1 MIPPCSFNKEAR
13 WLTTYPRHPT
23 TTMSDK
29 LTEEQVAEFREA
41 FKIFD
46 KDGDGKIDREELGT
60 VMRALGQSP
69 TQREI
74 DDLVNEIDQ
83 NNDSVINFAEF
94 LTMMARQVK
103 EQDVEAEIV
112 EAFKVFDAD
121 GDGKISQAEL
131 IRVLTTIGEKL
142 TEDEARQML
151 EAADT
156 DSDGQIDIEEFARV
170 LKGK

>member
-1 MIPPCSFNKEAR
+1 
-13 WLTTYPRHPT
+13 
-23 TTMSDK
+23 MSEK

-46 KDGDGKIDREELGT
+46 KDGDGKIDRQELGT
-60 VMRALGQSP
+60 VMRALGQNP

-74 DDLVNEIDQ
+74 DDLVNEMDQ
-83 NNDSVINFAEF
+83 NNDAAINFAEF

-103 EQDVEAEIV
+103 EQDVEAEIL

-131 IRVLTTIGEKL
+131 VRVLTTIGEKL
-142 TEDEARQML
+142 TEDEAKQML
-151 EAADT
+151 QAADT

-170 LKGK
+170 LKGQ

>member
-1 MIPPCSFNKEAR
+1 
-13 WLTTYPRHPT
+13 
-23 TTMSDK
+23 MSDK

>member
-1 MIPPCSFNKEAR
+1 
-13 WLTTYPRHPT
+13 
-23 TTMSDK
+23 MSDK

-46 KDGDGKIDREELGT
+46 KDGDGKIDRTELGT
-60 VMRALGQSP
+60 VMRALGQNP

-103 EQDVEAEIV
+103 EQDVEAEIL

-142 TEDEARQML
+142 TEEEAKQML

-170 LKGK
+170 LKGQ

>member
-1 MIPPCSFNKEAR
+1 
-13 WLTTYPRHPT
+13 
-23 TTMSDK
+23 MSEK

-46 KDGDGKIDREELGT
+46 KDGDGKIDRTELGT
-60 VMRALGQSP
+60 VMRALGQNP

-103 EQDVEAEIV
+103 EQDVEAEIL

-142 TEDEARQML
+142 SEDEAKQML
-151 EAADT
+151 QAADT

-170 LKGK
+170 LKGQ

>member
-1 MIPPCSFNKEAR
+1 
-13 WLTTYPRHPT
+13 
-23 TTMSDK
+23 MSDK

-46 KDGDGKIDREELGT
+46 KDGDGKIDRTELGT
-60 VMRALGQSP
+60 VMRALGQNP

-103 EQDVEAEIV
+103 EQDVEAEIL

-142 TEDEARQML
+142 SEEEAKQML

-170 LKGK
+170 LKGQ